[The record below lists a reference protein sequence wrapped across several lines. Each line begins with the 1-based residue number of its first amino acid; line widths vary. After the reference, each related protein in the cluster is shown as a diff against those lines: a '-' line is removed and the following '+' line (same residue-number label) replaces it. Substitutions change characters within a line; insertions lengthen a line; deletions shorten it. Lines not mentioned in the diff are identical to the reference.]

1 MQIDYIFFDGHRVA
15 SIDSSGNVHY
25 LFSDVLGSTRVATD
39 SSGNV
44 CFDADYYPYGQE
56 NDYSTSC
63 DPEYKFA
70 GMEYDSETGNYYD
83 YARYYNPRLG
93 RFMTPDPSNAGAV
106 AGNPQSWNAYSYV
119 VNNPETFIDPFGRQT
134 QTCASVVQGWTS
146 GSGEDGPSLQ
156 PMPSGRMPDFGCAA
170 DVSITGSDEIPN
182 PIQNPT
188 VPVRVRKPNP
198 DRPPQAQAG
207 CLQTAF
213 DPSCEPKKPPS
224 CPSVFFNA
232 TADAFTSTPIFPP
245 GKNPEDLVRAGGGA
259 WAATYIMEKGL
270 VVPLRSSVVRNILG
284 LTEVAAEVTALV
296 PVAIAEVQ
304 GLKQEVSDWRSGA
317 CSTAWTKP

>member
-146 GSGEDGPSLQ
+146 SGEEDGPSLQ

-170 DVSITGSDEIPN
+170 DVSITGSHEIPN

-188 VPVRVRKPNP
+188 VPVRVGKPNP
-198 DRPPQAQAG
+198 DRPPQSQAPKQPQKKPCTPLADNLQGTPAAGFDTFLDAFHRLTSPIEMVAENGFIFVGGVGAVAGGYAAIAAG
-207 CLQTAF
+207 CA
-213 DPSCEPKKPPS
+213 DPSPFEP
-224 CPSVFFNA
+224 A
-232 TADAFTSTPIFPP
+232 TCGAGILGGVPTI
-245 GKNPEDLVRAGGGA
+245 AGGGVL
-259 WAATYIMEKGL
+259 IKGG
-270 VVPLRSSVVRNILG
+270 VSFFKSYTVP
-284 LTEVAAEVTALV
+284 
-296 PVAIAEVQ
+296 AI
-304 GLKQEVSDWRSGA
+304 KDWI
-317 CSTAWTKP
+317 CHE